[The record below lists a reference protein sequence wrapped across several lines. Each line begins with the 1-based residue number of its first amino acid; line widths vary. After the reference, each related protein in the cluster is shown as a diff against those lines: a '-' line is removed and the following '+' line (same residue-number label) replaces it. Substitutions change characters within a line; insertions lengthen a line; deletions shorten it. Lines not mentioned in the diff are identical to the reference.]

1 MANCTCSHWWHAP
14 FYFSMSIVLC
24 CIAITTMKN
33 SAPKNPL
40 QPGHTIKHDLALN
53 ASRALRI
60 HGFNAIATL
69 LQISPELFLSGPEST
84 IFAIQDSA
92 MSNVS
97 VPPWV
102 MKQLLQYHTS
112 PSKLPMQELMKK
124 PHGSCLTT
132 LVYDK
137 NLMITTKNDTKR
149 GSIEINSVLISHPD
163 IFLEGPVS
171 VHGVLRPFSDIDQD
185 WNFIQSPVCN
195 SNQTLVSNPN
205 ERRNMVEWARIVQ
218 LLSSN
223 GFVSFAIGLHSVLNG
238 IIQDYPDLGSVT
250 IFAPPNSGFI
260 SSPWPLLYKI
270 VRSHILHNR
279 FTYLDLTSLPK
290 NNSLRNLVPGEHLQI
305 SKNKLSRLLVVNG
318 VEITLPDILSSQKF
332 VIHGIS
338 RAFEV
343 HSDGFIS

>member
-1 MANCTCSHWWHAP
+1 
-14 FYFSMSIVLC
+14 
-24 CIAITTMKN
+24 MKN

-40 QPGHTIKHDLALN
+40 QLGHSIRHDLALN
-53 ASRALRI
+53 ASRVLRI

-112 PSKLPMQELMKK
+112 PSKLPMQELIKK

-137 NLMITTKNDTKR
+137 NLMITKNDTKT
-149 GSIEINSVLISHPD
+149 GSVEINSVLISHPD
-163 IFLEGPVS
+163 MFLEGPVS
-171 VHGVLRPFSDIDQD
+171 VHGILGLFSDIDQD
-185 WNFIQSPVCN
+185 WGIIQSPVCN
-195 SNQTLVSNPN
+195 SNQTLFSNPN
-205 ERRNMVEWARIVQ
+205 ERRDMVEWARIVQ

-238 IIQDYPDLGSVT
+238 ILQDYADLSSVT

-260 SSPWPLLYKI
+260 SSPWPMLYKI
-270 VRSHILHNR
+270 VRSHILPNR

-305 SKNKLSRLLVVNG
+305 STNKFSRVLVVNE
-318 VEITLPDILSSQKF
+318 VEITLPDILSSTNF

-338 RAFEV
+338 RALEV